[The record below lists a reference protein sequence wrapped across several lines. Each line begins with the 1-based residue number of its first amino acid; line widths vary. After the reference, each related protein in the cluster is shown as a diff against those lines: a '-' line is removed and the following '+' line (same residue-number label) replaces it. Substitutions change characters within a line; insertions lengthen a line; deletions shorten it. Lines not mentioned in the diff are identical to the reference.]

1 MIDRGDITQK
11 YLRSKLSKFTKDEII
26 DCILNNYDYTFIDL
40 LSARLGNARSIKQAQ
55 EEEKRLDENLK
66 KTEKAINEYNGLVK
80 KANEVGFQKMSLKEV
95 QRMNELLKI
104 IRSTNCACSYRA
116 TIDRVFRY

>member
-1 MIDRGDITQK
+1 MKVSKEIVDRADLTQK

-55 EEEKRLDENLK
+55 EEEKRIDENLK
-66 KTEKAINEYNGLVK
+66 KTKKAIIEYNGLVE
-80 KANEVGFQKMSLKEV
+80 KAKQVGFEKMSLKEV

-104 IRSTNCACSYRA
+104 IRSKK
-116 TIDRVFRY
+116 